1 MNKSE
6 ILLGLILAVFLA
18 FLISPFASKKPDGL
32 ERVAEDKGFL
42 SRAEGKPIFS
52 SPLADYIWP
61 GLKNEKLAGSLAGL
75 AGTLI
80 VFGVSWGVAKRWLRL
95 KDNR

>member
-6 ILLGLILAVFLA
+6 ILLSLILAIVLIF
-18 FLISPFASKKPDGL
+18 FISPFASKKPDGL

-52 SPLADYIWP
+52 SPLADYIW
-61 GLKNEKLAGSLAGL
+61 AGP
-75 AGTLI
+75 LI
-80 VFGVSWGVAKRWLRL
+80 VFGVSWAVAKML
-95 KDNR
+95 KGHKR